1 MPEPGF
7 PELGSTL
14 RILRPAPGILAFY
27 DGRIEGV
34 RAWSAGPNWLDD
46 GAYVL
51 GVCTY
56 AVVSGTEALVY
67 DTHISPAHARI
78 VRETLDRQGVTDI
91 RVVLSHWHRDH
102 VAGNEVFADC
112 EIIAH
117 ALTLK
122 ALRDNRE
129 TMEAGDP
136 PIRPLVMPTATH
148 EGSMRLKVGEVEVE
162 LRHADIHSH
171 DGTVLLLPESGLML
185 AGDTLE
191 DPITYVAE
199 PHRLEIHLDSLRRM
213 AEWPVERI
221 LPDHG
226 DRQVIAAGGY
236 GPGFIDATGR
246 YVAKLLKCRDDP
258 ALAAAPLRDWIAED
272 VAAGSVNW
280 FPPYEE
286 VHRRNVENVLGR
298 SRQSE

>member
-1 MPEPGF
+1 M

-14 RILRPAPGILAFY
+14 RILHPAPGILAFY

-56 AVVSGTEALVY
+56 AVVSGKDALVC

-78 VRETLDRQGVTDI
+78 VRETLERQGVTRI

-112 EIIAH
+112 EIIPH

-122 ALRDNRE
+122 ALQDNRE
-129 TMEAGDP
+129 AMEAGDP
-136 PIRPLVMPTATH
+136 PIRPLVMPTATY
-148 EGSMRLKVGEVEVE
+148 EGSMRLEVGAVPVE

-171 DGTVLLLPESGLML
+171 DGTVLLLPETGLML

-199 PHRLEIHLDSLRRM
+199 PDRLEIHLESLRRM
-213 AEWPVERI
+213 AEWQVGRI

-226 DRQVIAAGGY
+226 DPHVIAAGGY

-246 YVAKLLKCRDDP
+246 YVAKLLTCRNDP
-258 ALAAAPLRDWIAED
+258 VLAGAPLRDWIAED
-272 VAAGSVNW
+272 ITAGSVNY
-280 FPPYEE
+280 FQPYEE
-286 VHRRNVENVLGR
+286 VHRRNVESVLGR
-298 SRQSE
+298 SKGE

>member
-1 MPEPGF
+1 MRDPGF
-7 PELGSTL
+7 PDLGSTL
-14 RILRPAPGILAFY
+14 RVLRPAPGILAFY
-27 DGRIEGV
+27 DGRIEGM
-34 RAWSAGPNWLDD
+34 RAWSSGPNWLDD

-56 AVVSGTEALVY
+56 AVVSGTDALVY

-78 VRETLDRQGVTDI
+78 VRETLERRGVTRI

-122 ALRDNRE
+122 ALQDNRE
-129 TMEAGDP
+129 AMETGDT
-136 PIRPLVMPTATH
+136 PIRPLVMPSAVY
-148 EGSMRLKVGEVEVE
+148 EGSMRLEVGAVPVE

-171 DGTVLLLPESGLML
+171 DGTVLLLPEAGLML

-199 PHRLEIHLDSLRRM
+199 PDRLEIHLDSLRRM
-213 AEWPVERI
+213 AERPVERI

-226 DRQVIAAGGY
+226 DPQVIAAGGY
-236 GPGFIDATGR
+236 GPGFIDATSR
-246 YVAKLLKCRDDP
+246 YVGKLLACRDDA
-258 ALAAAPLRDWIAED
+258 ALAAATLRDWIAQD
-272 VAAGSVNW
+272 VAAGHVTW
-280 FPPYEE
+280 FQPYEE
-286 VHRRNVENVLGR
+286 VHRRNVENVLR
-298 SRQSE
+298 KRWESE

>member
-1 MPEPGF
+1 MPELGF
-7 PELGSTL
+7 PALGSTL
-14 RILRPAPGILAFY
+14 RVLHPAPGVVAFY
-27 DGRIEGV
+27 DGRIKGV

-56 AVVSGTEALVY
+56 AVVSGNDALVY
-67 DTHISPAHARI
+67 DTHISPTHARVI
-78 VRETLDRQGVTDI
+78 RETLDRQGVTRI

-102 VAGNEVFADC
+102 VAGNEIFADC

-122 ALRDNRE
+122 ALQDNRE
-129 TMEAGDP
+129 AMEAGDP
-136 PIRPLVMPTATH
+136 PIRPLVMPAATY
-148 EGSMRLKVGEVEVE
+148 EGSMRLEVGAVPVE

-171 DGTVLLLPESGLML
+171 DGTVLLLPETGLML

-199 PHRLEIHLDSLRRM
+199 PDRLEIHLESLRRM
-213 AEWPVERI
+213 AEWPVSRI

-226 DRQVIAAGGY
+226 DPQVIAAGGY
-236 GPGFIDATGR
+236 GPGFIDATSR
-246 YVAKLLKCRDDP
+246 YVGKLLTCRDDP
-258 ALAAAPLRDWIAED
+258 ALAGAPLRDWIAED
-272 VAAGSVNW
+272 IAAGSVTY
-280 FPPYEE
+280 FQPYEE
-286 VHRRNVENVLGR
+286 VHRRNVESIIGKK
-298 SRQSE
+298 SASE

>member
-7 PELGSTL
+7 PALGSTL
-14 RILRPAPGILAFY
+14 RVLRPAPGILAFY
-27 DGRIEGV
+27 DGRIEGA

-56 AVVSGTEALVY
+56 AVVSGTDALVY

-78 VRETLDRQGVTDI
+78 VRKTLDQQGVTGI

-136 PIRPLVMPTATH
+136 PIRPLVMPTATY
-148 EGSMRLKVGEVEVE
+148 
-162 LRHADIHSH
+162 
-171 DGTVLLLPESGLML
+171 
-185 AGDTLE
+185 E
-191 DPITYVAE
+191 D
-199 PHRLEIHLDSLRRM
+199 RCD
-213 AEWPVERI
+213 
-221 LPDHG
+221 
-226 DRQVIAAGGY
+226 
-236 GPGFIDATGR
+236 
-246 YVAKLLKCRDDP
+246 
-258 ALAAAPLRDWIAED
+258 
-272 VAAGSVNW
+272 
-280 FPPYEE
+280 
-286 VHRRNVENVLGR
+286 
-298 SRQSE
+298 

>member
-1 MPEPGF
+1 M

-14 RILRPAPGILAFY
+14 RILRPAPGIVAFY

-34 RAWSAGPNWLDD
+34 RAWSSGANWLDD

-56 AVVSGTEALVY
+56 AVVSGKDALVY

-78 VRETLDRQGVTDI
+78 IRETLDGQGVTNI

-112 EIIAH
+112 GIIAH
-117 ALTLK
+117 ALTLN
-122 ALRDNRE
+122 ALQDNRE
-129 TMEAGDP
+129 AMEAGDP
-136 PIRPLVMPTATH
+136 PIRPLVMPTETY
-148 EGSMRLKVGEVEVE
+148 EGSMRLQVGGVQVE

-171 DGTVLLLPESGLML
+171 DGTVLLLPETGLML

-199 PHRLEIHLDSLRRM
+199 PDRLEIHLESLRRM
-213 AEWPVERI
+213 AEWPVNRI

-226 DRQVIAAGGY
+226 DPKVIAAGGY

-246 YVAKLLKCRDDP
+246 YVGKLLKCRDDP
-258 ALAAAPLRDWIAED
+258 ALAAAPLREWIGED
-272 VAAGSVNW
+272 VAAGLVNY

-286 VHRRNVENVLGR
+286 VHLRNVASVLGR
-298 SRQSE
+298 GEK

>member
-1 MPEPGF
+1 V
-7 PELGSTL
+7 
-14 RILRPAPGILAFY
+14 AFY

-56 AVVSGTEALVY
+56 AVVSGNDALVY
-67 DTHISPAHARI
+67 DTHISAAHARVI
-78 VRETLDRQGVTDI
+78 RETLDRQGVTRI

-122 ALRDNRE
+122 ALQDNRE
-129 TMEAGDP
+129 AMEGGNP
-136 PIRPLVMPTATH
+136 PIRPLVMPTATY
-148 EGSMRLKVGEVEVE
+148 EGSMRLEVGAFPVE
-162 LRHADIHSH
+162 LRHTDIHSH
-171 DGTVLLLPESGLML
+171 DGTVLLLPETGLML

-199 PHRLEIHLDSLRRM
+199 PHRLEIHLESLRRM
-213 AEWPVERI
+213 AEWPVSRI

-226 DRQVIAAGGY
+226 DPQVITAGGY
-236 GPGFIDATGR
+236 GPGLIDATER
-246 YVAKLLKCRDDP
+246 YVAKLLKCRDEP
-258 ALAAAPLRDWIAED
+258 ALEAAPLRDWIAED
-272 VAAGSVNW
+272 IAAGSVNY
-280 FPPYEE
+280 FQPYEE
-286 VHRRNVENVLGR
+286 VHRRNVESVL
-298 SRQSE
+298 SRGLDSE

>member
-7 PELGSTL
+7 SDLGSTL
-14 RILRPAPGILAFY
+14 RVLHPTPGILAFY

-34 RAWSAGPNWLDD
+34 RAWSSGANWLDD

-56 AVVSGTEALVY
+56 AIVSGNDALVY

-78 VRETLDRQGVTDI
+78 VRDTLERQGVTRI

-122 ALRDNRE
+122 ALQDNVGM
-129 TMEAGDP
+129 MEAGDP
-136 PIRPLVMPTATH
+136 PIRPLVMPTATY
-148 EGSMRLKVGEVEVE
+148 EGSMWLEVGAVQVE

-171 DGTVLLLPESGLML
+171 DGTVLLLPENGLML

-199 PHRLEIHLDSLRRM
+199 PDRLEIHLESLRRM
-213 AEWPVERI
+213 AKWPIGRI

-226 DRQVIAAGGY
+226 DPQVIAAGGY
-236 GPGFIDATGR
+236 GPGFINATER
-246 YVAKLLKCRDDP
+246 YVGKLLTCRNDP
-258 ALAAAPLRDWIAED
+258 ALAGAPLRDWIAED
-272 VAAGSVNW
+272 VAAGFVAH
-280 FPPYEE
+280 FQPYSTL
-286 VHRRNVENVLGR
+286 R
-298 SRQSE
+298 

>member
-1 MPEPGF
+1 MPEPGL
-7 PELGSTL
+7 PDLGSTL
-14 RILRPAPGILAFY
+14 RVLHPAPGILAFY

-34 RAWSAGPNWLDD
+34 RAWSAGANWLDD

-56 AVVSGTEALVY
+56 AVVSGKDALVY

-78 VRETLDRQGVTDI
+78 VRDTLERQGVTDI

-122 ALRDNRE
+122 ALQDNRE
-129 TMEAGDP
+129 AMEAGDP
-136 PIRPLVMPTATH
+136 PIRPLVLPTATY
-148 EGSMRLKVGEVEVE
+148 EGSMRLEVGPVEVE

-171 DGTVLLLPESGLML
+171 DGTVLLLTETGLML

-199 PHRLEIHLDSLRRM
+199 PGRLEIHLESLRRM
-213 AEWPVERI
+213 AEWPVSRI

-226 DRQVIAAGGY
+226 DPQVIAAGGY
-236 GPGFIDATGR
+236 GPGFIDATAR
-246 YVAKLLKCRDDP
+246 YVGKLLTCRNDP
-258 ALAAAPLRDWIAED
+258 VLAGAPLRDWIAED
-272 VAAGSVNW
+272 VAAGSVTY
-280 FPPYEE
+280 FQPYEE
-286 VHRRNVENVLGR
+286 VHRRNVETVLGKGR
-298 SRQSE
+298 ESE